1 MGPTFTKGKFESG
14 EMCAG
19 VMMNKMKTGSF
30 LPAEFPLCDVRDVA
44 KAHLEACV
52 RDEAKNMR
60 FIVAQLR
67 PLNSIGEA
75 LVPKYGE
82 SYPVVTK
89 TLGPGFVNFLGLFV
103 KVLKPVKAKMGVK
116 QTFDTRLTNDVLG
129 IEFTDFN
136 KTMEDM
142 AVTMI
147 DLGHVPDRRGK
158 VFSKGWC

>member
-1 MGPTFTKGKFESG
+1 M
-14 EMCAG
+14 
-19 VMMNKMKTGSF
+19 
-30 LPAEFPLCDVRDVA
+30 
-44 KAHLEACV
+44 
-52 RDEAKNMR
+52 
-60 FIVAQLR
+60 
-67 PLNSIGEA
+67 
-75 LVPKYGE
+75 
-82 SYPVVTK
+82 
-89 TLGPGFVNFLGLFV
+89 FV